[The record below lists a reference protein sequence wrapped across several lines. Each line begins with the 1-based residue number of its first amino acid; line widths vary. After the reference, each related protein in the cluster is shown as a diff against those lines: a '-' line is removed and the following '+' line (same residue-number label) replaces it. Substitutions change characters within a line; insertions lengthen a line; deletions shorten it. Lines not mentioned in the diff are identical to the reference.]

1 MGTFLEDYYN
11 KFNEEKR
18 LTSRHGQIEFRTSIH
33 YIHECIEE
41 LKREGRENIKIMDIG
56 AGTGRYSVALAEE
69 GFDVTAVE
77 LVKHNLGILKSKNSS
92 VKAYQGNALKLK
104 RFEDETFDIT
114 LLFGPMYH
122 LFGQEDKVKALK
134 EAARI
139 TRKGGFILVAYVMNE
154 YGVIT
159 YAFKE
164 RHIKEC
170 MEQGRLTEDFHTISS
185 EQDLYDYV
193 RLEDITRVNEAAG
206 CERVK
211 IVTPDGPAN
220 YIRQFVN
227 QLDEEEYEMFYRYHL
242 ATCERADLLGA
253 ADISISVNNTNAGY
267 KCKKSC
273 SSKHSRHSPYKN
285 NNRYHFPPSLS
296 ITDSDISLSYL
307 SISTS
312 SGVGAFDSF
321 CPAK

>member
-1 MGTFLEDYYN
+1 MIKKHLYGRIIGTVLKKCAGYEDNMGTFLEDYYN

-170 MEQGRLTEDFHTISS
+170 MEQGRLTEDFHTIST

-193 RLEDITRVNEAAG
+193 RLEDITKVNEAAG

-227 QLDEEEYEMFYRYHL
+227 QLDEKEYEIFYRYHL

-253 ADISISVNNTNAGY
+253 AAHTLDIIR
-267 KCKKSC
+267 K
-273 SSKHSRHSPYKN
+273 
-285 NNRYHFPPSLS
+285 
-296 ITDSDISLSYL
+296 
-307 SISTS
+307 
-312 SGVGAFDSF
+312 
-321 CPAK
+321 